1 MRLKYA
7 YAKDKP
13 EKKKKR
19 NRVKFSDVEKLF
31 ELYCDDHSVLEMSEL
46 LGISPLTLHKYIDY
60 GDPKRDI
67 EPLRIRRL
75 RVFKRAVELKDN
87 SLAERIA
94 ENIEV
99 AVRVFGDSGRRI
111 AERVAARRMLDD
123 CDGVL
128 TDDEIDGA
136 TKIAYEPTTDDYVK
150 FHKVCTEW
158 VGILSSPAKDAVSVL
173 PINLNVNQTQA
184 QSANTQVEQD
194 NSASKISKEGVTA
207 VYQHLESMAA
217 ASVEDYNKIA
227 TVTAEVSENVEL
239 LEE

>member
-7 YAKDKP
+7 KVDLEP
-13 EKKKKR
+13 KKKR
-19 NRVKFSDVEKLF
+19 NRVTFSEVEKIF
-31 ELYCDDHSVLEMSEL
+31 ELYCDDHAVMEISEL
-46 LGISPLTLHKYIDY
+46 LGITTTTIHKYIDY

-67 EPLRIRRL
+67 EPLRLRRV
-75 RVFKRAVELKDN
+75 RVFKRAAELKDS

-128 TDDEIDGA
+128 TDDEVDNA

-150 FHKVCTEW
+150 FHKVCSDW
-158 VGILSSPAKDAVSVL
+158 VGILSLPTKDAVSAL
-173 PINLNVNQTQA
+173 PIHLNVNQMQA
-184 QSANTQVEQD
+184 QGSTNEQVVED
-194 NSASKISKEGVTA
+194 NSMTKIARDGVDA
-207 VYQHLESMAA
+207 VYKHLEGMAS
-217 ASVEDYNKIA
+217 ASVEDYNRIA
-227 TVTAEVSENVEL
+227 AVTAEVSENVEL